1 MKKAI
6 IFDFD
11 NTIVMSIKYW
21 KRVIEKETPKKY
33 KVKENPEFAIKR
45 HGYSNIDTAKLFLEM
60 HKEVSTNYEEIVD
73 YWYKYML
80 DKYTNNIKFVVGANE
95 FLQTLKQ
102 KGYKLILA
110 TATGR
115 KLLSKALKIFNLQNI
130 FDMVITEEEVGKSK
144 KEPDIYLKI
153 MQEFNVKPNECLYFE
168 DSLIAINTATKL
180 GIDCVAMIN
189 NLNKNNLS
197 KFESLCVKIAKRYSN
212 KLIKDL
218 NL

>member
-33 KVKENPEFAIKR
+33 NVKENPDFAKKR

-73 YWYKYML
+73 FWYNYMQE
-80 DKYTNNIKFVVGANE
+80 KYTNNIKFVVGAYQ
-95 FLQTLKQ
+95 FLQVLKQ

-110 TATGR
+110 TATGKR
-115 KLLSKALKIFNLQNI
+115 LLEKALKIFKLQNI
-130 FDMVITEEEVGKSK
+130 FDRVICEEEVGKSK

-153 MQEFNVKPNECLYFE
+153 MQEFNVKTNECLYFE
-168 DSLIAINTATKL
+168 DSLIAITTANKL
-180 GIDCVAMIN
+180 GVDCVAMVN
-189 NLNKNNLS
+189 NLNKNNLD
-197 KFESLCVKIAKRYSN
+197 KFNSLCVKVAKRYSN

>member
-33 KVKENPEFAIKR
+33 GVKENPDFGKKR

-60 HKEVSTNYEEIVD
+60 HPTVSTNCKEIVD
-73 YWYKYML
+73 YWYNYMQEKYQ
-80 DKYTNNIKFVVGANE
+80 NNIKFVVGAYQ

-110 TATGR
+110 TATGKR
-115 KLLSKALKIFNLQNI
+115 LLDKALKIFNLQNI
-130 FDMVITEEEVGKSK
+130 FDRIICEEEVGKSK

-153 MQEFNVKPNECLYFE
+153 MQEFNVKANECLYFE
-168 DSLIAINTATKL
+168 DSLIAITTASKL
-180 GIDCVAMIN
+180 GIDCVSMIN

-197 KFESLCVKIAKRYSN
+197 KFNSLCVKIAKRYSN